1 MQPDQASQLLA
12 AERTR
17 LLHQLGELGASENG
31 DLLGDLEFGESFAD
45 AAAITS
51 ERTEVLGLVDNLKR
65 QLADVEEA
73 IVKVKAGTYGRCE
86 ECGNEI
92 SEARLAAR
100 PMSRYC
106 VNDQL
111 KRG

>member
-12 AERTR
+12 DERAH

-31 DLLGDLEFGESFAD
+31 DLVGDFEFGESFAD

-51 ERTEVLGLVDNLKR
+51 ERTEVLGLVENLKR
-65 QLADVEEA
+65 QLKDVEDA
-73 IVKVKAGTYGRCE
+73 IAKVKEGTYGRCE
-86 ECGNEI
+86 ECGKEI
-92 SEARLAAR
+92 SEARLTAR

-106 VNDQL
+106 VTDQL